1 MESHEFLIYLFKQKK
16 LIMVPVSFGYKKV
29 KTVEEAVAEMAAS
42 GGTILAGGHSLVPAL
57 KLRLS
62 QPSELIDING
72 IDSLK
77 GIWEHDGVIVIG
89 SRCTHAQIA
98 GDALIRK
105 YFPMMVAGASV
116 IGDRQVRNFGTI
128 GGSLA
133 HADPAADWP
142 AMVLASDSTIEI
154 HGPAGAR
161 KVQASGFFKGLFHTD
176 LQENEIITAIHVPI
190 PPAGTRSSYQK
201 FIQPASRFAIVGCA
215 VESLPDNTVR
225 IAFSGVSDFAFR
237 DHGAEQA
244 LNGKKTDDQSI
255 NDAVDACLKGVRIAS
270 DHYASVEYR
279 THLAQVY
286 LRKALNAV
294 K

>member
-1 MESHEFLIYLFKQKK
+1 
-16 LIMVPVSFGYKKV
+16 MVPVSFGYKKV
-29 KTVEEAVAEMAAS
+29 KSVEEAISEMASS
-42 GGTILAGGHSLVPAL
+42 GGTILAGGHSLIPAL

-72 IDSLK
+72 IESLK
-77 GIWEHDGVIVIG
+77 SIREQNGAIVIG
-89 SRCTHAQIA
+89 SRATHAQVA
-98 GDALIRK
+98 GDALIQK
-105 YFPMMVAGASV
+105 YFPMMVTGASL
-116 IGDRQVRNFGTI
+116 IGDRQVRNYGTI

-142 AMVLASDSTIEI
+142 AMVLASDSTIEVHGTAGSRLI
-154 HGPAGAR
+154 H
-161 KVQASGFFKGLFHTD
+161 SSNFFKGLFHTD

-190 PPAGTRSSYQK
+190 PPAGTKSSYQK

-215 VESLPDNTVR
+215 VESLPDKKVR
-225 IAFSGVSDFAFR
+225 IAFTGVSDYAFR
-237 DHGAEQA
+237 DQGAEAA
-244 LNGKKTDDQSI
+244 LEGNNIDDQSI
-255 NDAVDACLKGVRIAS
+255 DNAVNAALKGVRIAS

-286 LRKALNAV
+286 LRKALVAV

>member
-1 MESHEFLIYLFKQKK
+1 
-16 LIMVPVSFGYKKV
+16 MVPVSFSYKKV
-29 KTVEEAVAEMAAS
+29 RTVEEAVAAMAAS

-62 QPSELIDING
+62 QPSELIDITG

-77 GIWEHDGVIVIG
+77 SITEVDSRIIIG
-89 SRCTHAQIA
+89 ARATHAQVA
-98 GDALIRK
+98 GDALIQK
-105 YFPMMVAGASV
+105 YFPMMVAGASL

-142 AMVLASDSTIEI
+142 AMILASDSTVEV
-154 HGPAGAR
+154 HGPNGTR
-161 KVQASGFFKGLFHTD
+161 KIHSTGFFKGLFHTD
-176 LQENEIITAIHVPI
+176 LQENEIITAVHVPI

-215 VESLPDNTVR
+215 VESLPDRTVR
-225 IAFSGVSDFAFR
+225 VAFTGVSDYAFR
-237 DHGAEQA
+237 DVGAEEA
-244 LNGKKTDDQSI
+244 LKGKAIDEQTI
-255 NDAVDACLKGVRIAS
+255 NDAVNASLKGIRISS

-279 THLAQVY
+279 THLAHVY

-294 K
+294 R

>member
-1 MESHEFLIYLFKQKK
+1 
-16 LIMVPVSFGYKKV
+16 MVPVSFGYKKV
-29 KTVEEAVAEMAAS
+29 KTVEEAIAEMESS
-42 GGTILAGGHSLVPAL
+42 GGTILAGGHSLIPAL

-72 IDSLK
+72 IESLK
-77 GIWEHDGVIVIG
+77 SIREQDGTIVIG
-89 SRCTHAQIA
+89 SRATHAQVA
-98 GDALIRK
+98 GDALIQK
-105 YFPMMVAGASV
+105 YFPMMVAGASL
-116 IGDRQVRNFGTI
+116 IGDRQVRNYGTI

-142 AMVLASDSTIEI
+142 AMVLASDSTIEVQ
-154 HGPAGAR
+154 GPAGSR
-161 KVQASGFFKGLFHTD
+161 RIHSSNFFKGLFHTD
-176 LQENEIITAIHVPI
+176 LQENEIITAIHVPL
-190 PPAGTRSSYQK
+190 PPTGTKSSYQK

-215 VESLPDNTVR
+215 VESLPDKKVR

-237 DHGAEQA
+237 DHGAEAA
-244 LNGKKTDDQSI
+244 LEGKNIDDQSI
-255 NDAVDACLKGVRIAS
+255 AEAINAALKGVRIAS

-286 LRKALNAV
+286 LRKALEAV